1 VKKDIQND
9 RILKKLNEMSKRVE
23 VEARQAEDDSRTKG
37 KELKIITQEI

>member
-9 RILKKLNEMSKRVE
+9 RILKKLSEMSKRVE
-23 VEARQAEDDSRTKG
+23 VEARQAEEDSRAKG